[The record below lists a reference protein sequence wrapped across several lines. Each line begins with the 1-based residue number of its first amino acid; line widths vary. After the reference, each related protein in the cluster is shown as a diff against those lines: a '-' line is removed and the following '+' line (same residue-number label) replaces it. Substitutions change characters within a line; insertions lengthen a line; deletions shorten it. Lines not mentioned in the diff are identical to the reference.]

1 MSNLRNIIRIDNGD
15 GSLVDLW
22 DLGFRVLRLPPLEIP
37 EVITDGIVIPGRS
50 EALLDSHE
58 QMKDL
63 RKTAELSY
71 VGNDVMS
78 AVWNLVEAKRV
89 QFGNEKQ
96 FVYLSSGRAAQ
107 TVDRLILDWHRFS
120 FNWVVKPLKR
130 ESDPAVIVGKST
142 EATNPGNWY
151 SEPTIKLGVGTERDL
166 TVTVGD
172 QVIELTGVEGEIVI
186 DSEAKMV
193 TENGVAIDHKMSGD
207 FPRIEAGATV
217 VLTCPEADTMQTV
230 PNWRW
235 R

>member
-1 MSNLRNIIRIDNGD
+1 MSNLRNIIRIDPGD

-63 RKTAELSY
+63 RKTAELAY

-78 AVWNLVEAKRV
+78 ALQPLINAKRV

-96 FVYLSSGRAAQ
+96 FAYISSGRAAQ
-107 TVDRLILDWHRFS
+107 IVDRLILDWHKFN

-130 ESDPAVIVGKST
+130 EAEPTVIVGKDT
-142 EATNPGNWY
+142 AATNLGNWY
-151 SEPTIKLGVGTERDL
+151 AEPTIKLWADTARDL

-193 TENGVAIDHKMSGD
+193 TEDGAAIDRKMSGD

-217 VLTCPEADTMQTV
+217 VLTCPEADAMQTL